1 MKKKAKVRLVVPQG
15 AKGKIKNG
23 TSEASDLVIPPG
35 QMKFTGIGEDGQL
48 EAEVVNQISA
58 QDYLKNVEET
68 SMAVS
73 AKSDNKK
80 VSILAKRQAEEAK
93 KTRKEM
99 MISSGTPSSVSGTA
113 KMTLEKSNSIV
124 ERAEEQGFSMFTPE
138 TMKSGE
144 RKIFIEDYVDE
155 YEKKL
160 LDSISSI
167 KKSRQIKL
175 FDETNEKVK
184 ELISSSSEKQLRIAI
199 QSVAFSIHQDI
210 DRRVRSS
217 MTKSSLEEFL
227 SSGKISNVNLGS
239 QSLSAM
245 KKKRDEFLGNKK
257 GLNEFSFTPVELMHG
272 IFVDKTEEMLYS
284 AGTRVGSEEFA
295 DTGRGIEIVLRAEN
309 SPRIGYGIKDSYE
322 DNSLFS
328 FLNEEDKR
336 IIELSIFGLDSKM
349 SEEKLVEILEAY
361 VSGDPSNLLIKN
373 NEETLEAFIIGDI
386 SLNDIEHVKI
396 PLSIFNVRNKKVPA
410 SDPIAGKNRLSILM
424 RGRKVSETK
433 IKEFFEKDGTI
444 GGGFTPKYV
453 SYLAEY
459 EAALELKETLI
470 SLGISDVVFTN
481 KEGINIMSEDTW
493 STPKPNQKNGVEALR
508 QIARKEIEEILDKV
522 APKPKPPKMPKPK
535 KEKK

>member
-1 MKKKAKVRLVVPQG
+1 MNKKAKVRLVVPQG

-459 EAALELKETLI
+459 EAALELKERLI

-508 QIARKEIEEILDKV
+508 QIARKEIEAILDKV

>member
-1 MKKKAKVRLVVPQG
+1 
-15 AKGKIKNG
+15 
-23 TSEASDLVIPPG
+23 
-35 QMKFTGIGEDGQL
+35 
-48 EAEVVNQISA
+48 
-58 QDYLKNVEET
+58 
-68 SMAVS
+68 
-73 AKSDNKK
+73 
-80 VSILAKRQAEEAK
+80 
-93 KTRKEM
+93 
-99 MISSGTPSSVSGTA
+99 
-113 KMTLEKSNSIV
+113 
-124 ERAEEQGFSMFTPE
+124 
-138 TMKSGE
+138 
-144 RKIFIEDYVDE
+144 
-155 YEKKL
+155 
-160 LDSISSI
+160 
-167 KKSRQIKL
+167 
-175 FDETNEKVK
+175 
-184 ELISSSSEKQLRIAI
+184 
-199 QSVAFSIHQDI
+199 
-210 DRRVRSS
+210 
-217 MTKSSLEEFL
+217 
-227 SSGKISNVNLGS
+227 VNLGS

-493 STPKPNQKNGVEALR
+493 STPKPNQKRGVEALR
-508 QIARKEIEEILDKV
+508 QIARKEIEAILDKV